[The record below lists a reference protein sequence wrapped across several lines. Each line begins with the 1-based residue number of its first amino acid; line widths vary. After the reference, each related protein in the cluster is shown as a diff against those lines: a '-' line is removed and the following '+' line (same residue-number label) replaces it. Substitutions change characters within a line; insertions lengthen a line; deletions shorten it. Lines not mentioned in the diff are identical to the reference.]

1 MWSVIIEI
9 LTSKAPIVSFSALV
23 ILDTFLGISKA
34 VINGT
39 LNSRKLTNGV
49 IKNGSLMI
57 TVWIFY
63 MYLPDNLDFPVT
75 AVIYALQLGQIV
87 SIFENLGLM
96 GVQLPPKVEGILK
109 QLKEDEDD
117 VGRKDR

>member
-1 MWSVIIEI
+1 MDVILEFIM
-9 LTSKAPIVSFSALV
+9 SKAPIVSFSALV
-23 ILDTFLGISKA
+23 ILDTFLGICKA
-34 VINGT
+34 VVNGT

-49 IKNGSLMI
+49 IKNGSLMLS
-57 TVWIFY
+57 VWVFY
-63 MYLPDNLDFPVT
+63 IYLPDSLDFPVT

-96 GVQLPPKVEGILK
+96 GVNLPPKVEGILK
-109 QLKEDEDD
+109 QLKEDDDD

>member
-1 MWSVIIEI
+1 MLDIALDV
-9 LTSKAPIVSFSALV
+9 LLSKAPIVSFTALV
-23 ILDTFLGISKA
+23 ILDTVLGISKA
-34 VINGT
+34 VVNGT

-49 IKNGSLMI
+49 IKNGSLML
-57 TVWIFY
+57 TVWVFY
-63 MYLPDNLDFPVT
+63 IYLPDNLDFPVT

-96 GVQLPPKVEGILK
+96 GVKLPSKVEGILK
-109 QLKEDEDD
+109 QLKEDDDD

>member
-1 MWSVIIEI
+1 MFDTI
-9 LTSKAPIVSFSALV
+9 LDILMSKAPIVSFSALV

-34 VINGT
+34 VVNGT

-49 IKNGSLMI
+49 IKNGSLML
-57 TVWIFY
+57 TVWVFY
-63 MYLPDNLDFPVT
+63 IYLPDSLDFPVT

-96 GVQLPPKVEGILK
+96 GVTLPSKIEGILK
-109 QLKEDEDD
+109 QLKEHDD
-117 VGRKDR
+117 DIGRKDR

>member
-1 MWSVIIEI
+1 MLDAIMSIIM
-9 LTSKAPIVSFSALV
+9 SKAPIVSLSAMI
-23 ILDTFLGISKA
+23 ILDTVLGISKG
-34 VINGT
+34 VVNGT

-49 IKNGSLMI
+49 IKNGSLML

-63 MYLPDNLDFPVT
+63 IYLPDSLDFPVT

-96 GVQLPPKVEGILK
+96 GVKLPAEVEGILK
-109 QLKEDEDD
+109 QLKEDDDD
-117 VGRKDR
+117 VGSKDR